1 MEGLIHHRIDEI
13 AERGKKKQSSIIKTV
28 AFGAMSAALAEASK
42 PLMDM
47 LLTSIKSRSFY
58 QLDLASNMWELGKYI
73 TPMFGVFPE
82 RIFIDV
88 LDDYEPIK
96 YEKKLAYSDTASF
109 MGWTLYDGC
118 PIILKSEGKSDQ
130 NDDPRMYLITL
141 RNEKCIRATKKLV
154 REAFMKSCLH
164 KKYGRF
170 DSEPQMALVRG
181 FTSMDLHHRKCRTFD
196 DVFITDEQYHKIMD
210 PIKKY
215 VTSRDWYDHYNI
227 PNHFGVLLYGQP
239 GQGRTSIAQAI
250 AHEIGAKLFV
260 VNGDNLD
267 QLPEIIDRCVWID
280 PPAKDQYRVVV
291 IEDIDSGIKNL
302 NRNVS
307 EEERIKSLLNGEE
320 KNKRT
325 AGLATILNC
334 IDGIG
339 SANNIIYVLTT
350 NHKELLDPALIRP
363 GRCDVCIE
371 LSYVCEETL
380 KKYLNHYFP
389 NEEWVI
395 DRPIKDDVTFAE
407 LQTLIMEGK
416 TANDIVKFCY
426 KPYARRKRKENNN
439 G

>member
-1 MEGLIHHRIDEI
+1 MEGLVHKERIDEI
-13 AERGKKKQSSIIKTV
+13 AERRKKNKASSVIKTV

-42 PLMDM
+42 PLIEM
-47 LLTSIKSRSFY
+47 LITSIKSRSFY

-88 LDDYEPIK
+88 LDDFEPIK
-96 YEKKLAYSDTASF
+96 YEKKLAYSNTASF

-118 PIILKSEGKSDQ
+118 PIILKSEGKSD
-130 NDDPRMYLITL
+130 DADPYMYLITL
-141 RNEKCIRATKKLV
+141 RNEKCIRAAKKLV
-154 REAFMKSCLH
+154 REAFMKSCSS
-164 KKYGRF
+164 KYGRF
-170 DSEPQMALVRG
+170 DTEPQMGLIRG
-181 FTSMDLHHRKCRTFD
+181 FSSMDLHHRKCRTFD
-196 DVFITDEQYHKIMD
+196 DVFITDEQYHRIMD
-210 PIKKY
+210 PIHKY
-215 VTSRDWYDHYNI
+215 VSSREWYDHYNI

-291 IEDIDSGIKNL
+291 IEDIDSGIRNL
-302 NRNVS
+302 NRDVS

-325 AGLATILNC
+325 AGLATVLNC
-334 IDGIG
+334 IDGVG

-363 GRCDVCIE
+363 GRCDVCVE

-380 KKYLNHYFP
+380 TKYLNHYFP
-389 NEEWVI
+389 DEKWVI
-395 DRPIKDDVTFAE
+395 DRPLKDNVTFAE

-426 KPYARRKRKENNN
+426 KPQTRRTRKEK
-439 G
+439 